1 MCDFKNGLN
10 KIMYVFWA
18 YKEFREHSRLYL
30 GFPGGAVVK
39 NSPAN
44 AGDTKDQVWYLGQED
59 SLEEEVA
66 THSRIRA
73 WRIPRTKDPCGLQAM
88 GLQRVR
94 HDRVHR

>member
-1 MCDFKNGLN
+1 MDWIKLCMCFGPIKNLES
-10 KIMYVFWA
+10 I
-18 YKEFREHSRLYL
+18 RDYL
-30 GFPGGAVVK
+30 GFPGGAAVK

-44 AGDTKDQVWYLGQED
+44 AGDTRDLVWYLGWED

-66 THSRIRA
+66 THSRIHA
-73 WRIPRTKDPCGLQAM
+73 WRIPRTKDPCVLQAM